1 MRNPTGCAPR
11 SNDAPVL
18 KSASP
23 PDKNALIPASEV
35 LQRLHD
41 EAPPDHFTLGWLV
54 GGLHRRAFGVV
65 LLLLAVVAVAP
76 GVSIV
81 AGLLMMVPAF
91 QMIKG
96 QRAPVFPRRIVA
108 HPFPTPHL
116 AAVVQRAV
124 PLLRYLERFIH
135 PRWRTPFEPTKRL
148 VGVVVLILS
157 AAMVFSPIPFSNVV
171 PALVLALTALAYLE
185 EDGVLL
191 SIALIAA
198 FIVLALASA
207 AVWETVRGAEWIGR
221 IW

>member
-1 MRNPTGCAPR
+1 MEERR
-11 SNDAPVL
+11 SVL

-23 PDKNALIPASEV
+23 PGKSALVPASAL

-41 EAPPDHFTLGWLV
+41 DAPVDHFTLGWLV
-54 GGLHRRAFGVV
+54 GSLHRRAFGVI

-76 GVSIV
+76 GISVV

-91 QMIKG
+91 QMITG
-96 QRAPVFPRRIVA
+96 QRAPVFPRRIVG
-108 HPFPTPHL
+108 HPFPTPRL
-116 AAVVQRAV
+116 AALVQRAV
-124 PLLRYLERFIH
+124 PPLRYLERFIH

-148 VGVVVLILS
+148 VGLIVLILS

-191 SIALIAA
+191 LVALIAA
-198 FIVLALASA
+198 TIVLAFASA
-207 AVWETVRGAEWIGR
+207 AIWETVRGAEWIGR
-221 IW
+221 L